1 MNPNKVKQLES
12 YKIYRE
18 LVSAVVEHVLL
29 GISID
34 SYDTVNEKLKENHH
48 ISTDDIFDHP
58 ESLKSVLCNLYSSQ
72 YDEIFEKIKHVFGS
86 SLTQYPISD
95 FVNALENNHKIHN
108 LS

>member
-1 MNPNKVKQLES
+1 MNPNNVKHLES

-34 SYDTVNEKLKENHH
+34 SYDTVNEKLKEMTLIGLEN
-48 ISTDDIFDHP
+48 TF
-58 ESLKSVLCNLYSSQ
+58 NFYGSQ
-72 YDEIFEKIKHVFGS
+72 YDEICEKIKHVFGS

-95 FVNALENNHKIHN
+95 FVYALENNHKIHN
-108 LS
+108 VS